1 VISLEKINKNFNGE
15 KVLEDVSLKI
25 NEGEVFGVVGLSGAG
40 KSTLVRCINL
50 LERPDSGRIF
60 VDGREMTAMND
71 RELRRARQ
79 NIGMISQNFNL
90 FKRYSVWENVA
101 FPLRLIR
108 MPRAEVKDRVARL
121 LELVGLADKAA
132 AYPRQLSG
140 GQQQR
145 VAIARALAN
154 KPRVLLCDEPT
165 SALDPVTAQ
174 SFLELLSA
182 INRQLG
188 LTIVLIT
195 HQMGVIRAVCQHV
208 AVVHEGKIV
217 ELGPVDTVSVRPES
231 EIARHLLHSEIPD
244 IPQGCWRLS
253 FIGETVRQP
262 VLARLIKE
270 MGAEI
275 NILAGNIDSGRLN
288 PYGWLLV
295 SVEGNEDQKVRA
307 RRALEDSGVSVEV
320 MGLGD

>member
-1 VISLEKINKNFNGE
+1 MILLDKVNKCFNGL
-15 KVLEDVSLKI
+15 KVLEDVSLNI
-25 NEGEVFGVVGLSGAG
+25 EDGEVFGVVGLSGAG

-50 LERPDSGRIF
+50 LERPDSGRVF
-60 VDGREMTAMND
+60 VDGREMTALNE
-71 RELRRARQ
+71 RELRKARQ

-90 FKRYSVWENVA
+90 FKRYSVWENIA
-101 FPLRLIR
+101 FPLHLIR
-108 MPRAEVKDRVARL
+108 VPGKEVNERVAKL
-121 LELVGLADKAA
+121 LELVGLTDKAA

-182 INRQLG
+182 INRQLD

-195 HQMGVIRAVCQHV
+195 HQMRVVREICQQV
-208 AVVHEGKIV
+208 AVVHKGRVV
-217 ELGPVDTVSVRPES
+217 EAGPVDTVFTSPES
-231 EIARHLLHSEIPD
+231 AIARHLLHSETADVPE
-244 IPQGCWRLS
+244 GCWRLS
-253 FIGETVRQP
+253 FLGETAGQP
-262 VLARLIKE
+262 VLARLIKAI
-270 MGAEI
+270 GTEI
-275 NILAGNIDSGRLN
+275 NILAGNIESGRDN

-295 SVEGNEDQKVRA
+295 RVEGNEDQKARA
-307 RRALEDSGVSVEV
+307 RRVLEDSGVGVEV
-320 MGLGD
+320 TGFAD

>member
-1 VISLEKINKNFNGE
+1 MISLEKVNKNFNGE

-195 HQMGVIRAVCQHV
+195 HQMGVIRAVC
-208 AVVHEGKIV
+208 
-217 ELGPVDTVSVRPES
+217 
-231 EIARHLLHSEIPD
+231 
-244 IPQGCWRLS
+244 
-253 FIGETVRQP
+253 
-262 VLARLIKE
+262 
-270 MGAEI
+270 
-275 NILAGNIDSGRLN
+275 
-288 PYGWLLV
+288 
-295 SVEGNEDQKVRA
+295 
-307 RRALEDSGVSVEV
+307 
-320 MGLGD
+320 

>member
-1 VISLEKINKNFNGE
+1 MISLEKVNKNFNGE

-145 VAIARALAN
+145 VAIARALA
-154 KPRVLLCDEPT
+154 
-165 SALDPVTAQ
+165 
-174 SFLELLSA
+174 
-182 INRQLG
+182 
-188 LTIVLIT
+188 
-195 HQMGVIRAVCQHV
+195 
-208 AVVHEGKIV
+208 
-217 ELGPVDTVSVRPES
+217 
-231 EIARHLLHSEIPD
+231 
-244 IPQGCWRLS
+244 
-253 FIGETVRQP
+253 
-262 VLARLIKE
+262 
-270 MGAEI
+270 
-275 NILAGNIDSGRLN
+275 
-288 PYGWLLV
+288 
-295 SVEGNEDQKVRA
+295 
-307 RRALEDSGVSVEV
+307 
-320 MGLGD
+320 

>member
-1 VISLEKINKNFNGE
+1 MISLKKVNKNFNGE

-121 LELVGLADKAA
+121 LGLVGLADKAA

-195 HQMGVIRAVCQHV
+195 HQMGVIRA
-208 AVVHEGKIV
+208 
-217 ELGPVDTVSVRPES
+217 
-231 EIARHLLHSEIPD
+231 
-244 IPQGCWRLS
+244 
-253 FIGETVRQP
+253 
-262 VLARLIKE
+262 
-270 MGAEI
+270 
-275 NILAGNIDSGRLN
+275 
-288 PYGWLLV
+288 
-295 SVEGNEDQKVRA
+295 
-307 RRALEDSGVSVEV
+307 
-320 MGLGD
+320 